1 MPIVLQPESN
11 VWNPVMSNSIRLM
24 KILKVLF
31 SERIDEFLP
40 QPKRGPLRALSW
52 CIPKVRTKRTRGE
65 RLRDAL
71 QTLGPVFVKFGQML
85 STRRDLL
92 PPDIASA
99 LAELQDRVRPFPGD
113 VAQAIIEKDLE
124 APIAEIFS
132 EFATE
137 PMASASVAQVH
148 AARLNTGEE
157 VIAKVIRP
165 GIEKVIEEDLKLM
178 MTLAKFVEKNFVDG
192 KRLKLVQVVSDYR
205 ITILDELDLMRE
217 AANTALIKRN
227 FEGSDI
233 CYVPQIYWDYTR
245 RNVMVEERIYGIPIS
260 QIEVFKARGV
270 NMEKLAERGVEIF
283 FTQVF
288 DHSFF
293 HADMHPGNVFVDI
306 EDPENPVYKA
316 IDFGIVGTLD
326 PESQAYLA
334 QNLIAFFD
342 RDYRAVAELHVESG
356 WVPKDT
362 KIGDFESAIR
372 TVCEPIFQKPLGE
385 ISFGVLLIRLFEVA
399 RRFQMEVQ
407 PQLVLLQ
414 KTLLNIEGLGRELY
428 PDLDLW
434 QTGKPFLERWVKE
447 RLGPKGILDYT
458 KRNGSRWVVQFPK
471 LTNTLLETPERFHRI
486 EHEQKRQTDALTLLA
501 REARQNRYGRRL
513 SVAAGVIGLVITG
526 LAINGEAEWLKS
538 HWPILLGALSAIL
551 ILRR

>member
-1 MPIVLQPESN
+1 MGSSL
-11 VWNPVMSNSIRLM
+11 RLF
-24 KILKVLF
+24 KILRVLF
-31 SERIDEFLP
+31 SERIDELLP
-40 QPKRGPLRALSW
+40 QPKRGALKALAW
-52 CIPKVRTKRTRGE
+52 CIPSVRMKRSRGE

-92 PPDIASA
+92 PPDIAGP
-99 LAELQDRVRPFPGD
+99 LAELQDRVKPFPGE
-113 VAQAIIEKDLE
+113 VAKLIIESDLGCSVDDV
-124 APIAEIFS
+124 FS
-132 EFATE
+132 EFSSDV
-137 PMASASVAQVH
+137 MASASVAQVH
-148 AARLNTGEE
+148 AARLKTGEE
-157 VIAKVIRP
+157 VIVKVIRP

-178 MTLAKFVEKNFVDG
+178 MTIAKFVEKNFVDG

-205 ITILDELDLMRE
+205 MTILDELDLMRE
-217 AANTALIKRN
+217 AGNTALIRRN
-227 FEGSDI
+227 FEDSAI

-260 QIEVFKARGV
+260 RVDIFKEKKV

-306 EDPENPVYKA
+306 SDPENPVYKA

-362 KIGDFESAIR
+362 NIGEFESAIR

-428 PDLDLW
+428 PELDLW
-434 QTGKPFLERWVKE
+434 KTGKPFLDRWVNE
-447 RLGPKGILDYT
+447 RLGPKGIVDYA
-458 KRNGSRWVVQFPK
+458 KRNISRWAVQFPA
-471 LTNTLLETPERFHRI
+471 LTNTLLTTPERLERLESI
-486 EHEQKRQTDALTLLA
+486 QLQQADALKHIGQEAKRRRLTGHLSTLL
-501 REARQNRYGRRL
+501 
-513 SVAAGVIGLVITG
+513 GVSGLVVAGTALIAEHDW
-526 LAINGEAEWLKS
+526 LAG
-538 HWPILLGALSAIL
+538 HWPFAIAALSL
-551 ILRR
+551 VLLVRR

>member
-1 MPIVLQPESN
+1 MGSSL
-11 VWNPVMSNSIRLM
+11 RLF
-24 KILKVLF
+24 KILRVLF
-31 SERIDEFLP
+31 SERIDELLP
-40 QPKRGPLRALSW
+40 QPKRGTLKALAW
-52 CIPKVRTKRTRGE
+52 CIPSVRMKRSRGE

-92 PPDIASA
+92 PPDIAEP
-99 LAELQDRVRPFPGD
+99 LAELQDRVKPFPGE
-113 VAQAIIEKDLE
+113 VSKSIIESDLDCSVDD
-124 APIAEIFS
+124 IFS
-132 EFATE
+132 EFSSDV
-137 PMASASVAQVH
+137 MASASVAQVH
-148 AARLNTGEE
+148 AARLKTGEE
-157 VIAKVIRP
+157 VIVKVIRP

-178 MTLAKFVEKNFVDG
+178 MTIAKFVEKNFVDG

-205 ITILDELDLMRE
+205 MTILDELDLMRE
-217 AANTALIKRN
+217 AANTALIRRN
-227 FEGSDI
+227 FENSSI
-233 CYVPQIYWDYTR
+233 CYVPQIYWDCTR

-260 QIEVFKARGV
+260 RVDIFKEKRV

-306 EDPENPVYKA
+306 SDPENPVYKA
-316 IDFGIVGTLD
+316 VDFGIVGTLD

-362 KIGDFESAIR
+362 KIGEFESAIR

-407 PQLVLLQ
+407 PQLILLQ

-428 PDLDLW
+428 PELDLW
-434 QTGKPFLERWVKE
+434 KTGKPFLERWVKE
-447 RLGPKGILDYT
+447 RLGPKGIVDYA
-458 KRNGSRWVVQFPK
+458 KRNVSRWAVQFPA
-471 LTNTLLETPERFHRI
+471 LTNIVLSTPDRLERLESI
-486 EHEQKRQTDALTLLA
+486 QLQQADALKHIGQ
-501 REARQNRYGRRL
+501 EAKRRRL
-513 SVAAGVIGLVITG
+513 TGHLSALLGVSGLLVAGAALIAEHDWLAG
-526 LAINGEAEWLKS
+526 
-538 HWPILLGALSAIL
+538 HWPFAIAALSL
-551 ILRR
+551 VLLMRR

>member
-1 MPIVLQPESN
+1 MSSSLRLLKIV
-11 VWNPVMSNSIRLM
+11 R
-24 KILKVLF
+24 VLF
-31 SERIDEFLP
+31 SERVDELLP
-40 QPKRGPLRALSW
+40 QPKRKLLKAIAW
-52 CIPKVRTKRTRGE
+52 CIPSVRKKRCRGE

-92 PPDIASA
+92 PPDIAGP
-99 LAELQDRVRPFPGD
+99 LAELQDRVKPFSGE
-113 VAQAIIEKDLE
+113 VAKSIIESELGCSVDE
-124 APIAEIFS
+124 VFS
-132 EFATE
+132 EFSSE
-137 PMASASVAQVH
+137 VMASASVAQVH
-148 AARLNTGEE
+148 AARLKTGEE

-178 MTLAKFVEKNFVDG
+178 MTIAKFVEKNFVDG

-205 ITILDELDLMRE
+205 MTILDELDLMRE
-217 AANTALIKRN
+217 AANTASIRRN
-227 FEGSDI
+227 FADSEI
-233 CYVPQIYWDYTR
+233 CYVPEIYWDYTR

-260 QIEVFKARGV
+260 RVDIFKEKKV

-306 EDPENPVYKA
+306 SDPENPVYKA

-334 QNLIAFFD
+334 QNLTAFFD

-356 WVPKDT
+356 WVPKNT
-362 KIGDFESAIR
+362 NIGEFESAIR

-428 PDLDLW
+428 PELDLW
-434 QTGKPFLERWVKE
+434 NTGKPFLERWVKE
-447 RLGPKGILDYT
+447 RLGPKGISDYT
-458 KRNGSRWVVQFPK
+458 KRNISRWAVQFPA
-471 LTNTLLETPERFHRI
+471 LTNIILSAPDRLERLELIQLEQANALHLLGQET
-486 EHEQKRQTDALTLLA
+486 KK
-501 REARQNRYGRRL
+501 RRL
-513 SVAAGVIGLVITG
+513 TGYLSTVLGGTGLIVAAVALIAEHDW
-526 LAINGEAEWLKS
+526 LAG
-538 HWPILLGALSAIL
+538 HWPFAIAVLSLVLLV
-551 ILRR
+551 RR

>member
-1 MPIVLQPESN
+1 MGS
-11 VWNPVMSNSIRLM
+11 SFRLF
-24 KILKVLF
+24 KILRVLF
-31 SERIDEFLP
+31 SERIDELLP
-40 QPKRGPLRALSW
+40 QPKRGTLKALAW
-52 CIPKVRTKRTRGE
+52 CIPSVRMKRSRGE

-92 PPDIASA
+92 PPDIAGP
-99 LAELQDRVRPFPGD
+99 LAELQDQVKPFPGE
-113 VAQAIIEKDLE
+113 VAKSIIESDLGCSVDDV
-124 APIAEIFS
+124 FS
-132 EFATE
+132 EFSSDV
-137 PMASASVAQVH
+137 MASASVAQVH
-148 AARLNTGEE
+148 AARLKTGEE

-178 MTLAKFVEKNFVDG
+178 MTIAKFVEKNFVDG

-205 ITILDELDLMRE
+205 MTILDELDLMRE
-217 AANTALIKRN
+217 AANTALIRRN
-227 FEGSDI
+227 FEDSAI

-260 QIEVFKARGV
+260 RVDIFKEKKV

-306 EDPENPVYKA
+306 SDPENPVYKA

-362 KIGDFESAIR
+362 NIGEFESAIR

-428 PDLDLW
+428 PELDLW
-434 QTGKPFLERWVKE
+434 KTGKPFLERWVKE
-447 RLGPKGILDYT
+447 RLGPKGIVDYA
-458 KRNGSRWVVQFPK
+458 KRNASRWAVQFPA
-471 LTNTLLETPERFHRI
+471 LTNTLLTTPERLERI
-486 EHEQKRQTDALTLLA
+486 ESIQLQQADALKHIGQEAKRRRLTGHVSTLL
-501 REARQNRYGRRL
+501 
-513 SVAAGVIGLVITG
+513 GVSGLVVAGTALIAEHDW
-526 LAINGEAEWLKS
+526 LAG
-538 HWPILLGALSAIL
+538 HWPFAIAALSL
-551 ILRR
+551 VLLVRR

>member
-1 MPIVLQPESN
+1 MSSTFRLLKIV
-11 VWNPVMSNSIRLM
+11 R
-24 KILKVLF
+24 VLF
-31 SERIDEFLP
+31 AERIDEFLP

-52 CIPKVRTKRTRGE
+52 IIPKVRMRRSRGE

-71 QTLGPVFVKFGQML
+71 QALGPVFVKFGQML

-92 PPDIASA
+92 PPDIAAA
-99 LAELQDRVRPFPGD
+99 LAELQDRVKPFPGA
-113 VAQAIIEKDLE
+113 VAREIVEKDLE
-124 APIAEIFS
+124 ASVEDIFS
-132 EFATE
+132 EFASE

-148 AARLNTGEE
+148 AAQLKTGEE
-157 VIAKVIRP
+157 VIVKVIRP
-165 GIEKVIEEDLKLM
+165 GIAKVIEEDLKLM

-205 ITILDELDLMRE
+205 VTILDELDLMRE
-217 AANTALIKRN
+217 AANTALIRRN
-227 FEGSDI
+227 FENSPI

-245 RNVMVEERIYGIPIS
+245 RNTMVEERIYGVPIS
-260 QIEVFKARGV
+260 QIHVFKEKQV

-306 EDPENPVYKA
+306 NDPENPIYKA

-356 WVPKDT
+356 WVPKT
-362 KIGDFESAIR
+362 TNVGEFESAIR

-428 PDLDLW
+428 PELDLW
-434 QTGKPFLERWVKE
+434 KTGKPFLERWVKE
-447 RLGPKGILDYT
+447 RLGPKGILEYT

-471 LTNTLLETPERFHRI
+471 LTNSLLEAPERMSRLESLQAHQT
-486 EHEQKRQTDALTLLA
+486 EALVDLAKEAKRQRRGRHVASLIGIVGLGIAGFALSGQSAWMT
-501 REARQNRYGRRL
+501 Q
-513 SVAAGVIGLVITG
+513 
-526 LAINGEAEWLKS
+526 
-538 HWPILLGALSAIL
+538 HWPLFVGILSLVLL
-551 ILRR
+551 IRR

>member
-1 MPIVLQPESN
+1 MGS
-11 VWNPVMSNSIRLM
+11 SFRLL
-24 KILKVLF
+24 KILRVLF
-31 SERIDEFLP
+31 SERVDELLP
-40 QPKRGPLRALSW
+40 QPKKGILKALTWLMPS
-52 CIPKVRTKRTRGE
+52 IKTKRSRGE

-92 PPDIASA
+92 PLDISGP

-113 VAQAIIEKDLE
+113 VSKGIIERNLGCSVDE
-124 APIAEIFS
+124 VFS
-132 EFATE
+132 EFDAE

-148 AARLNTGEE
+148 AARLKTGEE
-157 VIAKVIRP
+157 VIVKVIRP
-165 GIEKVIEEDLKLM
+165 KIEKVIEEDLKLM
-178 MTLAKFVEKNFVDG
+178 MTIAKFVEKNFLDG
-192 KRLKLVQVVSDYR
+192 KRLKLVQVVTDYR
-205 ITILDELDLMRE
+205 MTILDELDLMRE
-217 AANTALIKRN
+217 AANTALIRRN
-227 FEGSDI
+227 FADSPI
-233 CYVPQIYWDYTR
+233 CYVPQIYWDHTR
-245 RNVMVEERIYGIPIS
+245 RDVMVEERIYGVPIS
-260 QIEVFKARGV
+260 RLDIFKDKKV
-270 NMEKLAERGVEIF
+270 NMKKLAERGVEIF

-306 EDPENPVYKA
+306 NDPENPIYNA

-362 KIGDFESAIR
+362 NIGDFESAIR

-385 ISFGVLLIRLFEVA
+385 ISFGVLLLRLFEVA

-428 PDLDLW
+428 PELDLW

-447 RLGPKGILDYT
+447 RLGPKGIIDYA
-458 KRNGSRWVVQFPK
+458 KRNVSRWAVQFPA
-471 LTNTLLETPERFHRI
+471 LTNTLLSTPKRLETLEVNQQRQANAMTHLAQ
-486 EHEQKRQTDALTLLA
+486 EAKRRMLWSHVWVIIGISGMVVSASVLVS
-501 REARQNRYGRRL
+501 RYGW
-513 SVAAGVIGLVITG
+513 ANAYWPFVIGAFSLV
-526 LAINGEAEWLKS
+526 
-538 HWPILLGALSAIL
+538 LL
-551 ILRR
+551 LRR

>member
-1 MPIVLQPESN
+1 MGS
-11 VWNPVMSNSIRLM
+11 SFRLL
-24 KILKVLF
+24 KILRVLL
-31 SERIDEFLP
+31 SERVDELLP
-40 QPKRGPLRALSW
+40 QPKKGILKALAWLMPS
-52 CIPKVRTKRTRGE
+52 IKMKRSRGE

-92 PPDIASA
+92 PPDISGP
-99 LAELQDRVRPFPGD
+99 LAELQDSVRPFPGD
-113 VAQAIIEKDLE
+113 VSKGIIEQNLGCSVDE
-124 APIAEIFS
+124 VFS
-132 EFATE
+132 EFTSE

-148 AARLNTGEE
+148 AARLKTGEE
-157 VIAKVIRP
+157 VIVKVIRP
-165 GIEKVIEEDLKLM
+165 KIEKVIEEDLKLM
-178 MTLAKFVEKNFVDG
+178 MTIAKFIEKNFLDG
-192 KRLKLVQVVSDYR
+192 KRLKLVQVVTDYR
-205 ITILDELDLMRE
+205 MTILDELDLMRE
-217 AANTALIKRN
+217 AANTALIRRN
-227 FEGSDI
+227 FADSPI

-245 RNVMVEERIYGIPIS
+245 RDVMVEERIYGVPIS
-260 QIEVFKARGV
+260 RLDIFKDKKV
-270 NMEKLAERGVEIF
+270 NMETLAERGVEIF

-306 EDPENPVYKA
+306 SDPENPIYKA

-362 KIGDFESAIR
+362 NIGEFESAIR

-428 PDLDLW
+428 PELDLW

-447 RLGPKGILDYT
+447 RLGPKGIIDYA
-458 KRNGSRWVVQFPK
+458 KRNVSRWAVQFPA
-471 LTNTLLETPERFHRI
+471 LTNTLLATPKRLETLEVNQQRQANAMTHLAQ
-486 EHEQKRQTDALTLLA
+486 EAKRRMLWSRVSIIIGVSGIVVSVSVLVS
-501 REARQNRYGRRL
+501 RYGWANAYWPFVVGAF
-513 SVAAGVIGLVITG
+513 SLV
-526 LAINGEAEWLKS
+526 
-538 HWPILLGALSAIL
+538 LL
-551 ILRR
+551 LRR

>member
-1 MPIVLQPESN
+1 MGS
-11 VWNPVMSNSIRLM
+11 SFRLL
-24 KILKVLF
+24 KILRVLF
-31 SERIDEFLP
+31 SERIDELLP
-40 QPKRGPLRALSW
+40 QPKRGALKALAW
-52 CIPKVRTKRTRGE
+52 CIPTIRMKRSRGE

-92 PPDIASA
+92 PPDIATP
-99 LAELQDRVRPFPGD
+99 LAELQDQVKPFAG
-113 VAQAIIEKDLE
+113 ATAKAIIESDLE
-124 APIAEIFS
+124 CTIDAIFS
-132 EFATE
+132 EFSAE

-148 AARLNTGEE
+148 SARLKTGEE
-157 VIAKVIRP
+157 VIVKVIRP

-178 MTLAKFVEKNFVDG
+178 MTIAKFVEKNFVDG

-205 ITILDELDLMRE
+205 MTILDELDLMRE
-217 AANTALIKRN
+217 AANTALIRRN
-227 FEGSDI
+227 FEHSPI

-245 RNVMVEERIYGIPIS
+245 RNVMVEERVYGVPIS
-260 QIEVFKARGV
+260 RVDIFKDKKV

-306 EDPENPVYKA
+306 SDPENPVYKA

-362 KIGDFESAIR
+362 NVGEFESAIR

-428 PDLDLW
+428 PELDLW
-434 QTGKPFLERWVKE
+434 KTGKPFLERWVKE
-447 RLGPKGILDYT
+447 RLGPKGIVDYA
-458 KRNGSRWVVQFPK
+458 KRNLSRWAVQFPA
-471 LTNTLLETPERFHRI
+471 LTNTLLSTPQRM
-486 EHEQKRQTDALTLLA
+486 EHLESIQLQQAEALKHLALESKKRRYSGHLSSLLGVSGLLISGAALMADHDWLA
-501 REARQNRYGRRL
+501 GHWP
-513 SVAAGVIGLVITG
+513 
-526 LAINGEAEWLKS
+526 LAIAAFSLV
-538 HWPILLGALSAIL
+538 L

>member
-1 MPIVLQPESN
+1 
-11 VWNPVMSNSIRLM
+11 MSRSLRLA
-24 KILKVLF
+24 KILRVLF
-31 SERIDEFLP
+31 AERIDEFLP
-40 QPKRGPLRALSW
+40 KPKRGPLRAISW
-52 CIPKVRTKRTRGE
+52 CIPKVRMKRSRGE

-99 LAELQDRVRPFPGD
+99 LAELQDRVKPFPGHIAKEI
-113 VAQAIIEKDLE
+113 VERDLDATVE
-124 APIAEIFS
+124 ELFS
-132 EFATE
+132 EFADE

-148 AARLNTGEE
+148 PARLKTGED
-157 VIAKVIRP
+157 VVVKVIRP
-165 GIEKVIEEDLKLM
+165 GIDKVIEQDLKLM
-178 MTLAKFVEKNFVDG
+178 MTIARFVETNFVDA

-205 ITILDELDLMRE
+205 MTILDELDLQRE
-217 AANTALIKRN
+217 AANTATIRRN
-227 FEGSDI
+227 FEDSET
-233 CYVPQIYWDYTR
+233 CYVPEIYWDYTR
-245 RNVMVEERIYGIPIS
+245 RNVKVEERIYGVPIS
-260 QIEVFKARGV
+260 RVDIFKEKHV
-270 NMEKLAERGVEIF
+270 NMKVLAERGVEIF

-306 EDPENPVYKA
+306 EDPERPVYKA

-326 PESQAYLA
+326 AVSQAYLA

-362 KIGDFESAIR
+362 NVGEFESAIR

-385 ISFGVLLIRLFEVA
+385 ISFGVVLIRLFEVA

-407 PQLVLLQ
+407 PQLILLQ

-434 QTGKPFLERWVKE
+434 QTGKPFLERWVSE
-447 RLGPKGILDYT
+447 RLGPKGLLEYA
-458 KRNGSRWVVQFPK
+458 KRNGSRWVVQFPA
-471 LTNTLLETPERFHRI
+471 LTNTLLTAPERIDRI
-486 EHEQKRQTDALTLLA
+486 ESTQQAQTHALEQLA
-501 REARQNRYGRRL
+501 NESRKARYGRRAGVILGSIGL
-513 SVAAGVIGLVITG
+513 SVAALSYWETPDVLI
-526 LAINGEAEWLKS
+526 A
-538 HWPILLGALSAIL
+538 HWPWLVGLLSLIL
-551 ILRR
+551 IVRR

>member
-1 MPIVLQPESN
+1 MTGLFRLSRIV
-11 VWNPVMSNSIRLM
+11 
-24 KILKVLF
+24 KVLF
-31 SERIDEFLP
+31 SERIDAFLP
-40 QPKRGPLRALSW
+40 TPKSGPLKLIAW
-52 CIPKVRTKRTRGE
+52 CIPKVRTKKARGE

-92 PPDIASA
+92 PPDIAGA
-99 LAELQDRVRPFPGD
+99 LADLQDRVKPFSGD
-113 VAQAIIEKDLE
+113 AAQAIIERDLQS
-124 APIAEIFS
+124 PIMDIFS
-132 EFATE
+132 TFSVT

-148 AARLNTGEE
+148 AATLHDGRE
-157 VIAKVIRP
+157 VVVKVIRP

-178 MTLAKFVEKNFVDG
+178 MTLARFVEKNFEDG

-205 ITILDELDLMRE
+205 MTILDELDLQRE
-217 AANTALIKRN
+217 AANTALIRRN
-227 FEGSDI
+227 FEGSTI
-233 CYVPQIYWDYTR
+233 CYVPEIYWDYTR
-245 RNVMVEERIYGIPIS
+245 RNVMVEERVYGVPIS
-260 QIEVFKARGV
+260 QVDVLKAHHV

-293 HADMHPGNVFVDI
+293 HADMHPGNVFIDI
-306 EDPENPVYKA
+306 TDPENPVYKA

-326 PESQAYLA
+326 PESQSYLA

-356 WVPKDT
+356 WVPADT
-362 KIGDFESAIR
+362 RIGDFESAIR

-385 ISFGVLLIRLFEVA
+385 ISFGVLLVRLFETA
-399 RRFQMEVQ
+399 RRFHMEVQ

-428 PDLDLW
+428 PELDLW
-434 QTGKPFLERWVKE
+434 KTGKPFLDRWVKD
-447 RLGPKGILDYT
+447 RLGPKGLL
-458 KRNGSRWVVQFPK
+458 RSARRQGPRWVMYLPK
-471 LTNTLLETPERFHRI
+471 LTDALLSSPERLNRLERI
-486 EHEQKRQTDALTLLA
+486 AEHNQSSLQQIAKTVHANEHSRRWSLALGIAGLTAAGLGGVMAPAALLA
-501 REARQNRYGRRL
+501 YWP
-513 SVAAGVIGLVITG
+513 IG
-526 LAINGEAEWLKS
+526 LAIFSVA
-538 HWPILLGALSAIL
+538 L

>member
-1 MPIVLQPESN
+1 MGSSL
-11 VWNPVMSNSIRLM
+11 RLF
-24 KILKVLF
+24 KILRILF
-31 SERIDEFLP
+31 SERIDELLP
-40 QPKRGPLRALSW
+40 QPKRGTLKALAW
-52 CIPKVRTKRTRGE
+52 CIPSVRMKRSRGE

-92 PPDIASA
+92 PPDIAEP
-99 LAELQDRVRPFPGD
+99 LAELQDRVKPFPGE
-113 VAQAIIEKDLE
+113 VSKSIIESDLDCSVDD
-124 APIAEIFS
+124 IFS
-132 EFATE
+132 EFSSDV
-137 PMASASVAQVH
+137 MASASVAQVH
-148 AARLNTGEE
+148 AARLKTGEE
-157 VIAKVIRP
+157 VIVKVIRP

-178 MTLAKFVEKNFVDG
+178 MTIAKFVEKNFVDG

-205 ITILDELDLMRE
+205 MTILDELDLMRE
-217 AANTALIKRN
+217 AANTALIRRN
-227 FEGSDI
+227 FENSSI
-233 CYVPQIYWDYTR
+233 CYVPQIYWDCTR

-260 QIEVFKARGV
+260 RVDIFKEKRV

-306 EDPENPVYKA
+306 SDPENPVYKA
-316 IDFGIVGTLD
+316 VDFGIVGTLD

-362 KIGDFESAIR
+362 KIGEFESAIR

-407 PQLVLLQ
+407 PQLILLQ

-428 PDLDLW
+428 PELDLW
-434 QTGKPFLERWVKE
+434 KTGKPFLERWVKE
-447 RLGPKGILDYT
+447 RLGPKGIVDYA
-458 KRNGSRWVVQFPK
+458 KRNVSRWAVQFPS
-471 LTNTLLETPERFHRI
+471 LTNIVLSTPDRLERLESI
-486 EHEQKRQTDALTLLA
+486 QLQQADALKHIGQETK
-501 REARQNRYGRRL
+501 RRRL
-513 SVAAGVIGLVITG
+513 TGHLSALLGVSGLLVAGAALIAEHDWLAG
-526 LAINGEAEWLKS
+526 
-538 HWPILLGALSAIL
+538 HWPFAIAALSL
-551 ILRR
+551 VLLMRR